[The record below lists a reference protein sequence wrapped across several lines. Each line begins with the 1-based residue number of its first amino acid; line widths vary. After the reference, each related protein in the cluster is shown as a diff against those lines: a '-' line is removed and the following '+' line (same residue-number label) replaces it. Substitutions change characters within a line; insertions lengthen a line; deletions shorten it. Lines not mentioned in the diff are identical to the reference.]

1 LFTRRHRAQGLT
13 GHLGLARF
21 VSRLS
26 VTAVLKRC
34 KTPASETASG
44 VKWMLAMRVTI
55 DLPADV
61 SAALEERWNDVS
73 RRAPEAV
80 AVEGYRT
87 VLPGQ

>member
-1 LFTRRHRAQGLT
+1 
-13 GHLGLARF
+13 
-21 VSRLS
+21 
-26 VTAVLKRC
+26 
-34 KTPASETASG
+34 
-44 VKWMLAMRVTI
+44 MRVTI